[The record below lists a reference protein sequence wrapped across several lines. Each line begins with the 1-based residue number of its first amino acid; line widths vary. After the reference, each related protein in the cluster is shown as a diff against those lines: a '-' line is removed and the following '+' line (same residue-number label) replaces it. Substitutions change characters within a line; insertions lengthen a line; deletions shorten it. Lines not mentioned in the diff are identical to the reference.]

1 MKIGEIG
8 NKPCQ
13 IGRSSI
19 TVKDPETGKTCG
31 VVRNVLVLEHEKQA
45 RNLFDFHCRHKNCKT
60 DVIRRSVVVDGE
72 DYFIVNAKR
81 MRHLEKF
88 AKDFEAD
95 AEHLRAENEAI
106 EAARECGVQI
116 LCLELI

>member
-31 VVRNVLVLEHEKQA
+31 VVRNVLVLKHEKQA
-45 RNLFDFHCRHKNCKT
+45 RNLLDFRSRHKNCKT

-95 AEHLRAENEAI
+95 AENLRAENEAI